1 MERGTGTYTV
11 TLGRAFVLGATSIL
25 SGATQELASAIE
37 AVGIRRKLAAG
48 VVLFHEGDPGDSL
61 YMVQQGTIEISVHAA
76 DGRKLALD
84 MVRGGE
90 AFGEIALF
98 GGNRTATARALDDCA
113 LLAIHRTDVLETLRR
128 RPDLA
133 LQFID
138 LLCTR
143 LREVSD
149 KLTERAFRP
158 VSGRLASRLLYLDA
172 KVGRNG
178 QVAVS
183 QSDLADFVGATREG
197 AAKVLATWRLRNW
210 VELSRGSV
218 RILDRMALDRIRRGF
233 DE

>member
-1 MERGTGTYTV
+1 MICAQKGENS
-11 TLGRAFVLGATSIL
+11 VLRTAPIL
-25 SGATQELASAIE
+25 SDAPRELTSAIE
-37 AVGIRRKLAAG
+37 AVGVRRKLHTGAT
-48 VVLFHEGDPGDSL
+48 LFSEGDPGDAL
-61 YMVQQGTIEISVHAA
+61 YMVELGAIEISVQAA

-84 MVRGGE
+84 VMRRGE

-98 GGNRTATARALDDCA
+98 GGNRTATARALDDCI

-128 RPDLA
+128 RPELA

-138 LLCTR
+138 LLCAR
-143 LREVSD
+143 LRDLND

-158 VSGRLASRLLYLDA
+158 VPGRLASRLLYLDA
-172 KVGRNG
+172 KVGQDG
-178 QVAVS
+178 QVAIS

-197 AAKVLATWRLRNW
+197 VAKVLAGWRVQNW

-218 RILDRMALDRIRRGF
+218 RLVDRGALERIRRGF

>member
-1 MERGTGTYTV
+1 MLRK
-11 TLGRAFVLGATSIL
+11 ASIF
-25 SGATQELASAIE
+25 SGATQELTAAIE
-37 AVGIRRKLAAG
+37 AVGVRRKLHAG
-48 VVLFHEGDPGDSL
+48 VVLFSEGDQGDAL
-61 YMVQQGTIEISVHAA
+61 YIVQQGAIEISVHAD

-84 MVRGGE
+84 ILRGGE

-98 GGNRTATARALDDCA
+98 GGNRTATARALEDCA
-113 LLAIHRTDVLETLRR
+113 LLAIHRADVLESFRH

-138 LLCTR
+138 LLCVR
-143 LREVSD
+143 LRDLSD

-158 VSGRLASRLLYLDA
+158 LPGRLASRLLYLDV
-172 KVGRNG
+172 KVGRDG

-197 AAKVLATWRLRNW
+197 VAKVLATWRLQNW
-210 VELSRGSV
+210 VALARGSV
-218 RILDRMALDRIRRGF
+218 CILDRAALERIGRGF